1 MYEKIAVFCSASNI
15 IDPAYNKVARD
26 FVRAASLR
34 GYTIVSGGTVRG
46 TMGEIDEELSE
57 CMKQLSKLN
66 QVKLALSKQ
75 SQRLIL

>member
-1 MYEKIAVFCSASNI
+1 MINAVRERLKDENL
-15 IDPAYNKVARD
+15 D
-26 FVRAASLR
+26 
-34 GYTIVSGGTVRG
+34 
-46 TMGEIDEELSE
+46 DEELSE